1 MSASPPAQKVQ
12 GREMTDLTTQFEEI
26 VAAANRQGLLVFP
39 GYVIEEMPTVWW
51 QGDPDEWPDFL
62 GIAKAEGVRTL
73 FVGRAVLEEED
84 LQELAEWVEERTGPG
99 STNGDRARLKE
110 FERYIG
116 MTGEIRMGFIKDGV
130 AFLLQE
136 RSDWY
141 EDYLDLMEEFED
153 EEDGSSFDHS

>member
-1 MSASPPAQKVQ
+1 
-12 GREMTDLTTQFEEI
+12 MTDLTTQFDEI

-39 GYVIEEMPTVWW
+39 GYVVEEMPTVWW

-73 FVGRAVLEEED
+73 FVGRAILEEED
-84 LQELAEWVEERTGPG
+84 LQELAEWVEEKAGPG

-116 MTGEIRMGFIKDGV
+116 MTGEIRVGFIKDGV
-130 AFLLQE
+130 AFLLQQ
-136 RSDWY
+136 RSEWY
-141 EDYLDLMEEFED
+141 EDYLELMEEVD
-153 EEDGSSFDHS
+153 DDEDGNYDHS

>member
-1 MSASPPAQKVQ
+1 
-12 GREMTDLTTQFEEI
+12 MTDLTTQFEEI

-136 RSDWY
+136 RSEWY

>member
-1 MSASPPAQKVQ
+1 
-12 GREMTDLTTQFEEI
+12 MTDLTTQFDEI

-39 GYVIEEMPTVWW
+39 GYVVEEMPTVWW

-73 FVGRAVLEEED
+73 FVGRAILEEED
-84 LQELAEWVEERTGPG
+84 LQELAEWVEEKAGPG

-116 MTGEIRMGFIKDGV
+116 MTGEIRVGFIKDGV
-130 AFLLQE
+130 AFLLQQ
-136 RSDWY
+136 RSEWY
-141 EDYLDLMEEFED
+141 EDYLELMEEVD
-153 EEDGSSFDHS
+153 DDEDGSYDHS